1 MPAKIRIL
9 PDRVANQIAAG
20 EVIERPAAVV
30 KELVENA
37 LDAGATRVE
46 VEFRHGGRSLMRIE
60 DNGSGMSRDDAL
72 LALER
77 HATSKI
83 TEAADLDRLGT
94 LGFRGEAV
102 PSIASVSHFQLQT
115 REPAADAGTEVVVNG
130 GRLVHV
136 RECGRPP
143 GTRIEVAHLFN
154 SVPARRK
161 FLKSDSTEAAHI
173 IHAVRLY
180 ALAFPRVAFSLIE
193 DGRAIFRSPRCDTL
207 AERVAGIFGRQIVDG
222 LIPVEAAE
230 NGMRLA
236 GLIGGPGQGRST
248 RHEMLTFINHR
259 PVDSRTLNY
268 ALIESFHESLPK
280 GRYPV
285 AFVFFEI
292 DPAAVDVNVH
302 PAKREVRFR
311 SEPAVRGVVSRAL
324 LETLR
329 AHGRSAAG
337 KARLDDATPRPM
349 GENPKSQTDKS
360 QTITGAGAPRCGTG
374 VPVGSSG
381 TGVPPVGLGGLGVP
395 PMLPPNEYGRDARA
409 TRSAAPAPAFPTP
422 RVLPPALPPGIQKP
436 ITPSP
441 PPPSSRAPATAGNAP
456 ATAGNAST
464 AAGNA
469 PAASGTA
476 YAASGNAPTASGEA
490 PAAEGNVT
498 PAAATATPAG
508 AGYATPTGAGT
519 GNATAAGAGNA
530 TPTAAGSAIR
540 DPHGRHG
547 VSPGTAFPRTAPA
560 WRYLGLAHS
569 TYALFETASGLVL
582 LDRRAAHER
591 IWFER
596 LRGQFRS
603 GEVPSQRLLLP
614 VPVELDAIAT
624 ALLLDRLDFFN
635 RHGFEIAEFGR
646 NFFRIESVP
655 AWMEPADAEPFV
667 RDLLGALREGRL
679 QDKSIDLARDEL
691 ARLAV
696 AKAIRLPAMVGESEI
711 RSTLGHLFA
720 CETPLTSPAGRPT
733 FIELTQSELA
743 RRFAR

>member
-1 MPAKIRIL
+1 
-9 PDRVANQIAAG
+9 VANQIAAG

-46 VEFRHGGRSLMRIE
+46 VEFRHGGRSLMRVE
-60 DNGSGMSRDDAL
+60 DNGCGMSRDDAL

-115 REPAADAGTEVVVNG
+115 REPSADAGTEVLVNG

-143 GTRIEVAHLFN
+143 GTCIEVAHLFN

-180 ALAFPRVAFSLIE
+180 ALAYPRVAFTLVE
-193 DGRAIFRSPRCDTL
+193 DGRIIFRSPRCDTL
-207 AERVAGIFGRQIVDG
+207 AERVAGIFGRQTADG

-268 ALIESFHESLPK
+268 ALIESLHESLPK

-285 AFVFFEI
+285 AFIFFEI

-311 SEPAVRGVVSRAL
+311 SEPAVRGFVIRAI

-329 AHGRSAAG
+329 ARGQAAAG
-337 KARLDDATPRPM
+337 RAGKVESAPSRLA
-349 GENPKSQTDKS
+349 GEAAGLGG
-360 QTITGAGAPRCGTG
+360 TGA
-374 VPVGSSG
+374 
-381 TGVPPVGLGGLGVP
+381 PPVGLGGTGDP
-395 PMLPPNEYGRDARA
+395 PMPPPNEHGRDARA
-409 TRSAAPAPAFPTP
+409 TQAGAPAPAFPVP
-422 RVLPPALPPGIQKP
+422 RVLPPAPIVSGDGDGQPDPKSFPTTTTVSQIQNS
-436 ITPSP
+436 PSAAN
-441 PPPSSRAPATAGNAP
+441 PSAANPAAALSSFNP
-456 ATAGNAST
+456 A
-464 AAGNA
+464 AANPANSAA
-469 PAASGTA
+469 PAAISNPQSTLC
-476 YAASGNAPTASGEA
+476 NPQ
-490 PAAEGNVT
+490 
-498 PAAATATPAG
+498 
-508 AGYATPTGAGT
+508 
-519 GNATAAGAGNA
+519 
-530 TPTAAGSAIR
+530 SAIHLPPPAIR
-540 DPHGRHG
+540 GPQSAARNPQ
-547 VSPGTAFPRTAPA
+547 SAIPCAAPA
-560 WRYLGLAHS
+560 WRYLGLAHA
-569 TYALFETASGLVL
+569 TYALFETAAGLVL

-596 LRGQFRS
+596 LRDQFRS

-635 RHGFEIAEFGR
+635 RHGFEITGFGR

-655 AWMEPADAEPFV
+655 DWMEPADAEPFV

-679 QDKSIDLARDEL
+679 QDKSIDLARDGL

-696 AKAIRLPAMVGESEI
+696 ARAIRLPAAVNEAEI
-711 RSTLGHLFA
+711 RSILGRLFA
-720 CETPLTSPAGRPT
+720 CETPLTSPSGRPT
-733 FIELTQSELA
+733 FIELSQSELD